1 MGKTM
6 KEVSLITG
14 IWNRASFLYKG
25 MISIIHLDPAVAE
38 IILVDDDSKDNVED
52 VVEMIRAKTDIPIH
66 FFKLSNPDP
75 LGRGI
80 ANARNFG
87 ARKAKYDYLLFN
99 DPENVVPRN
108 SLGRMFEL
116 LDLDLGFR
124 SITSSA
130 GWSVGPLVFKQF
142 TEEDYAD
149 SGKRILEHRYAVM
162 VTDFSKPHPTA
173 PNADWAISGS
183 WGAKH
188 TRFWLV
194 PKEDF
199 FAVRGYDEE
208 FGKIGGEDW
217 DILDRLGLYGCRT
230 ILSNDIHCIHLPHGV
245 PPYDSYM
252 GAPHIEANLR
262 KLNERIARGEH
273 RANLSKEWG
282 LG

>member
-1 MGKTM
+1 MGKTV

-25 MISIIHLDPAVAE
+25 MISMVHLDPAVTE
-38 IILVDDDSKDNVED
+38 IILVDDDSKDGVEQL
-52 VVEMIRAKTDIPIH
+52 VEIIKTTTDIPIH

-108 SLGRMFEL
+108 SLGKMFAL
-116 LDLDLGFR
+116 LEEYPEYKAV
-124 SITSSA
+124 TSSA
-130 GWSVGPLVFKQF
+130 SWSLGLKIFEEF

-162 VTDFSKPHPTA
+162 VTDWTKPHPTA
-173 PNADWAISGS
+173 PDSNWAISGS
-183 WGAKH
+183 WGARH

-208 FGKIGGEDW
+208 FGRIGGEDW
-217 DILDRLGLYGCRT
+217 DIMDRLSLYGCNT
-230 ILSNDIHCIHLPHGV
+230 LLSNDIHCVHLPHGV

-252 GAPHIEANLR
+252 GAPLLEANLR
-262 KLNERIARGEH
+262 KSRERIARGEH